1 MAESYYFCHF
11 WYTGRRKSA
20 RFPRNFY
27 SYRQKKRKS
36 LFASALIA
44 YMAFLEPEYGQE
56 IYCLAP
62 KLDQAA
68 LVYDGFHK
76 MVKAEPELLELA
88 RKRAVIFTLRAGN
101 SASGYNSIGKYL
113 YENHPIMV
121 KPMNS
126 MEIRT
131 LRLINFFIIIEYAF
145 PFLTFL
151 FCQTGNRHMV

>member
-1 MAESYYFCHF
+1 MLVFLVKETRIRAFWVEIRVLISSTPSMPLITPSTGMAAWFLI
-11 WYTGRRKSA
+11 
-20 RFPRNFY
+20 Y
-27 SYRQKKRKS
+27 SGS
-36 LFASALIA
+36 SSVL
-44 YMAFLEPEYGQE
+44 
-56 IYCLAP
+56 
-62 KLDQAA
+62 
-68 LVYDGFHK
+68 
-76 MVKAEPELLELA
+76 
-88 RKRAVIFTLRAGN
+88 AVIFTLRAGN